1 MKVKLIGWKEGMQ
14 KISLTKLQTE
24 YFKMSLKEAKTN
36 VDNLLD
42 GEEIEIDVKQKEI
55 AQEFIQ
61 KARDIGVLCNIEDK

>member
-1 MKVKLIGWKEGMQ
+1 MKVRLTGWEEGMQ

-36 VDNLLD
+36 VDNLLV

-61 KARDIGVLCNIEDK
+61 KARDIGVLCNIED